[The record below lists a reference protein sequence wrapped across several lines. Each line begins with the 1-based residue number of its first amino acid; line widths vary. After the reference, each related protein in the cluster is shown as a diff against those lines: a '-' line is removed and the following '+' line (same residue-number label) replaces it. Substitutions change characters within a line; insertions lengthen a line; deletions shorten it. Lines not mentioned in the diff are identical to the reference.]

1 MSVGTTDHRIVGSIT
16 HVAGGISHVTFV
28 KLLADVVELL
38 LLLKSLG
45 ELGVD
50 VDLGLTAGLRGCCV
64 RLHLV
69 SIYTL
74 SRPKFLEI
82 QSHALLN
89 RSEIVEAIEQFY
101 LIVTSLHVAKVIEGI
116 D

>member
-1 MSVGTTDHRIVGSIT
+1 MSIGTADDRIVGSIP
-16 HVAGGISHVTFV
+16 HVTGGISHVTLV
-28 KLLADVVELL
+28 KLLADVVQLL

-45 ELGVD
+45 ELCVN
-50 VDLGLTAGLRGCCV
+50 VYLGLTAGLRGCCV

-89 RSEIVEAIEQFY
+89 GPEVIEAVEQFD
-101 LIVTSLHVAKVIEGI
+101 LVVTSLHVAKVIEGI

>member
-1 MSVGTTDHRIVGSIT
+1 
-16 HVAGGISHVTFV
+16 VTFV
-28 KLLADVVELL
+28 KLLADVVKLL

-50 VDLGLTAGLRGCCV
+50 VDLSLTAGLRGCCV

-69 SIYTL
+69 SIDAL
-74 SRPKFLEI
+74 SRPEFLKI

-89 RSEIVEAIEQFY
+89 RSEIVEAIEQFD
-101 LIVTSLHVAKVIEGI
+101 LVVTSLHVAKVVKGI
-116 D
+116 YKVLWEVL